1 MHASSLALLCLLLL
15 HSSLQQ
21 SGDFPGEAD
30 YEDHELEAD
39 FACFS
44 KILMSNVRLLCN
56 VTKLPL
62 TAQNITFEVGGKS
75 KTWSENKHVEFSL
88 LHLKEYKVCMVWEKP
103 HCKNIYMP
111 KIAIPDSPFNVT
123 ISYDKTSE
131 EFLFQIALR
140 YGRLEYLVKNTMYH
154 EIVLRKEGT
163 PWPCFKTTDDLFY
176 VSRRNLEY
184 STTYE
189 ARVRSIPTGDFFD
202 GFWSPWSEV
211 TTFQTEMDKGDQT
224 STKGDQTSTKG
235 DQTSTKGDQTSTI
248 QMALSISIPFFLLI
262 KVILIAVFWKSRIKP
277 FIWPEIPNHKKTL
290 EKFCNKPKQNLHISF
305 NPDYYENIPIHKID
319 YIKAKEI
326 PEDFHEIGTRTSS
339 MEKLSV
345 HTGNTL
351 LPPAEGSRGP
361 STNNTGQC
369 TNPGENASLDPP
381 NSGFVTLLP
390 GEGVFEKCNPSN
402 GSNGIMSG
410 SAKHS
415 GNGLTGLCWED
426 IYIAMSAFK
435 TPSNAVKQVPKNA
448 F

>member
-21 SGDFPGEAD
+21 SGDFSEEAD
-30 YEDHELEAD
+30 YEDHEPEAD

-44 KILMSNVRLLCN
+44 KIRMHNIRLLCN

-62 TAQNITFEVGGKS
+62 TAQNITFKVGGEPKT
-75 KTWSENKHVEFSL
+75 TWSENKHVEFSL
-88 LHLKEYKVCMVWEKP
+88 HLKEYEVCMIWEKI
-103 HCKNIYMP
+103 HCKNINMP
-111 KIAIPDSPFNVT
+111 KIAIPDSPINVT
-123 ISYDKTSE
+123 ISYDKASE

-140 YGRLEYLVKNTMYH
+140 YGPLEYLVKNTMYH

-163 PWPCFKTTDDLFY
+163 TWPCFKTTDDLFY

-189 ARVRSIPTGDFFD
+189 ARVRSIPTGDFFG

-211 TTFQTEMDKGDQT
+211 TTFQTEMDE
-224 STKGDQTSTKG
+224 
-235 DQTSTKGDQTSTI
+235 GDQTSTI

-305 NPDYYENIPIHKID
+305 NLDYYENIPIHKID

-351 LPPAEGSRGP
+351 LPPAEGSRVP

-381 NSGFVTLLP
+381 NSGTVTLLP